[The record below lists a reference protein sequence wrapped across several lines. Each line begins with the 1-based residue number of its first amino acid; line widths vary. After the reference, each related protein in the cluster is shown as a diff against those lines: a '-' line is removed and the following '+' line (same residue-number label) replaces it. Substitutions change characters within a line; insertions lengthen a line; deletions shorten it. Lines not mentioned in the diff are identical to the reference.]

1 MPPLAAGAT
10 RRRKYPERR
19 FTMNKAD
26 VLSKVSEKTGID
38 SAICEKV
45 IEAFE
50 EQAGDALMEKIKGTQ
65 TNDSNVLAN
74 ISAKTGVSSPDC
86 DKILTALGG
95 VVQEGISD
103 KLSVFKKMF
112 SKE

>member
-1 MPPLAAGAT
+1 
-10 RRRKYPERR
+10 
-19 FTMNKAD
+19 MNKAD

-65 TNDSNVLAN
+65 TNDSRAC
-74 ISAKTGVSSPDC
+74 P
-86 DKILTALGG
+86 
-95 VVQEGISD
+95 Q
-103 KLSVFKKMF
+103 LSQMMIAAR
-112 SKE
+112 

>member
-1 MPPLAAGAT
+1 
-10 RRRKYPERR
+10 
-19 FTMNKAD
+19 
-26 VLSKVSEKTGID
+26 
-38 SAICEKV
+38 
-45 IEAFE
+45 
-50 EQAGDALMEKIKGTQ
+50 MEKIKGTQ

>member
-50 EQAGDALMEKIKGTQ
+50 EQAGDALTEKIKGTQ
-65 TNDSNVLAN
+65 TNDSRAPRKIATFAN
-74 ISAKTGVSSPDC
+74 LCES
-86 DKILTALGG
+86 
-95 VVQEGISD
+95 E
-103 KLSVFKKMF
+103 
-112 SKE
+112 

>member
-1 MPPLAAGAT
+1 LCDLQHPDSPT
-10 RRRKYPERR
+10 RLHGDP
-19 FTMNKAD
+19 
-26 VLSKVSEKTGID
+26 EKTGID

-74 ISAKTGVSSPDC
+74 ISAKTGVSSPDG
-86 DKILTALGG
+86 DQILTALGG